1 MKTFEVALLVLGILG
16 LHQSEQ
22 GIVLGDD
29 RRTQIVLSL
38 KRLMSQYSH
47 RQRHD
52 LITLGRIKVGSLKDA
67 ITHEFQSSIPGRH
80 RIHSRKLIV
89 ASKSP
94 ITNHLIGSPT
104 HSVVV
109 REDIVEVT
117 SLVEDALHRLLATL
131 LLPVASLRSHHLHT
145 RKFLHGFHE
154 TTMTL
159 QGR

>member
-67 ITHEFQSSIPGRH
+67 ITHEF
-80 RIHSRKLIV
+80 
-89 ASKSP
+89 
-94 ITNHLIGSPT
+94 
-104 HSVVV
+104 
-109 REDIVEVT
+109 
-117 SLVEDALHRLLATL
+117 
-131 LLPVASLRSHHLHT
+131 
-145 RKFLHGFHE
+145 
-154 TTMTL
+154 
-159 QGR
+159 